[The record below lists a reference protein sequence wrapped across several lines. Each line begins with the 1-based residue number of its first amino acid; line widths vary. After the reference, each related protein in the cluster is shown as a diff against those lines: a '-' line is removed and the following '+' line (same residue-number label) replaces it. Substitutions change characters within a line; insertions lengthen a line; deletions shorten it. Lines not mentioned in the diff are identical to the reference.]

1 MPANSLSKVY
11 ATPGFVCVENKRSQ
25 KRNQTGNQH
34 MWVSLVFLLLC
45 WALDRFCFRFRYP
58 PGNGRAPSEKPGNG
72 RAPSETVYGYIGK
85 NA

>member
-58 PGNGRAPSEKPGNG
+58 PGNGRAPSE
-72 RAPSETVYGYIGK
+72 TVYMGFVW
-85 NA
+85 NEFVWNE